1 MSSKFVAVVAANHRK
16 GRHTNHHEDH
26 NQELIRLPRPLWH
39 ERSGAGDFRKRDR
52 GARRPGALVTAA
64 QSSERHDG
72 KTIEL
77 SGETRLKVDKD
88 TAAALSDAGVK
99 VEAAGAAEGP
109 TAKRPYTF
117 AFPIVGGKVDKHPL
131 GGKIVHSGGLSFSAD
146 SESVVVKRFV
156 IELDRG
162 VLTAKV
168 AGTGQ
173 RIELLR
179 LGAPEG
185 VKVGSERIVL
195 RGVDAKLTS
204 QAARALNEAFDT
216 DLFAGGLLI
225 GEATVIAKIGDGDK
239 GEDKEEKRR
248 PLKVSSGPILVT
260 SGATKIG
267 QRPAGRGFSLQG

>member
-1 MSSKFVAVVAANHRK
+1 MSAPALLTFASAIVA
-16 GRHTNHHEDH
+16 
-26 NQELIRLPRPLWH
+26 L
-39 ERSGAGDFRKRDR
+39 
-52 GARRPGALVTAA
+52 ALVVLALSATTA
-64 QSSERHDG
+64 QSAERHNG
-72 KTIEL
+72 KTDEL
-77 SGETRLKVDKD
+77 SGKTLLKVDKD
-88 TAAALSDAGVK
+88 TAAALTDAGVK
-99 VEAAGAAEGP
+99 VKATGAAEGP

-117 AFPIVGGKVDKHPL
+117 AFPIVGGKVDKDPL

-162 VLTAKV
+162 VLSAKV

-185 VKVGSERIVL
+185 VKVRSERIVL

-204 QAARALNEAFDT
+204 QAAKALNEAFDT

-225 GEATVIAKIGDGDK
+225 GEATVIAKIGDGDNGKDHDDK
-239 GEDKEEKRR
+239 GEDNNDDNGEDNNDDH
-248 PLKVSSGPILVT
+248 
-260 SGATKIG
+260 
-267 QRPAGRGFSLQG
+267 